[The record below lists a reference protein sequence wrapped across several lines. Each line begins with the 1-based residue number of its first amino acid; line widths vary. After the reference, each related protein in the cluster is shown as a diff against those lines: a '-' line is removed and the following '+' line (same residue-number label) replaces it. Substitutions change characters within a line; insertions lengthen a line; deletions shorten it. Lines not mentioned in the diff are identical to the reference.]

1 MSGPGIS
8 STLYSSGSDNED
20 SRAGFQEFL
29 RNEFG
34 GDGVQKGLEKLR
46 LRERYFNTI
55 VADSTAKD

>member
-34 GDGVQKGLEKLR
+34 GDGV
-46 LRERYFNTI
+46 
-55 VADSTAKD
+55 